1 MDPKRKPKKF
11 SFVDLTGKDR
21 KIKCLYHGRHDVQLE
36 GKVLREE
43 GDNLVVGINLYEE
56 DVTHQDY
63 NSLEQSLILWYH
75 PPECGNT
82 IRMQKTPESNHV
94 VSKNIKL
101 INVYDDE
108 ITFFH

>member
-1 MDPKRKPKKF
+1 MEPKRKPKKF

-21 KIKCLYHGRHDVQLE
+21 KIKCLYHGRHNVQLE
-36 GKVLREE
+36 GRLLREE
-43 GDNLVVGINLYEE
+43 GENFVVGINLYEE
-56 DVTHQDY
+56 DVPHKDY
-63 NSLEQSLILWYH
+63 NPSENLLVLWYH

-82 IRMQKTPESNHV
+82 IRTQKIPESNYV
-94 VSKNIKL
+94 VPKNIKS